1 MKAKIIKVFY
11 VLINLS
17 QNVKNTTDKNMEQ
30 VELSVILADKDI
42 GKNENL
48 KCKI

>member
-17 QNVKNTTDKNMEQ
+17 RNLKNRTDKNMEQ
-30 VELSVILADKDI
+30 VELSVILADKVM
-42 GKNENL
+42 
-48 KCKI
+48 